1 VGSFEE
7 WGFDTLERAS
17 SRHTRPH
24 PAQSLSGAPALKRV
38 FAPSRETG
46 YVTQKFRNI
55 PAGFPVRISGLSGQK
70 GADRMVMGAKVFT
83 ATKAKDREELG
94 EVLTRWIRDNPRAK
108 ILDKIVTQSSDSEFH
123 CLSITIFY
131 EISPQ

>member
-1 VGSFEE
+1 MAPLRSGDLTHSAARRQDARR
-7 WGFDTLERAS
+7 GADPLPTPRAS
-17 SRHTRPH
+17 
-24 PAQSLSGAPALKRV
+24 KRV
-38 FAPSRETG
+38 FAPGRETG

-55 PAGFPVRISGLSGQK
+55 PAGFPARKCRILRQK

-108 ILDKIVTQSSDSEFH
+108 IIDKIVTQSSDSEFH

-131 EISPQ
+131 EISPQP